1 MRRELEQ
8 TSIAPHGG
16 FIAAPEIAAF
26 NASCLLT
33 ARSMLGEPAG
43 GVGGAERQKSP
54 SITFLIWSFKLM
66 LTSVFISE
74 HPLGSGSKIPFIRLK
89 CQDLQV
95 QEIFKCLSKSL
106 FVCK

>member
-1 MRRELEQ
+1 MHRELEQ

-26 NASCLLT
+26 NAPCLLT
-33 ARSMLGEPAG
+33 AKRASGEPVWG
-43 GVGGAERQKSP
+43 GRKVKISQYHFHNLEFQTNVDESIIIAEH
-54 SITFLIWSFKLM
+54 L
-66 LTSVFISE
+66 
-74 HPLGSGSKIPFIRLK
+74 LGPGSKIPFICHK

-95 QEIFKCLSKSL
+95 HIFKCLSRSL